1 MIVLVTDHIYLKAD
15 KVHSIYIKEL
25 VEQQQEELRKPIKKV
40 KGMGIHPNMKDDPD
54 RADRERR
61 EKGIYTIS
69 IQYIPHGQGDGVEY
83 TNARVKVCG
92 YKETKA
98 VIKSLI
104 TQLQKQDPDLLDRVL
119 EDEILK

>member
-1 MIVLVTDHIYLKAD
+1 MIVLVTDCVYLKAD

-25 VEQQQEELRKPIKKV
+25 VEQQQEELKRPTKKV
-40 KGMGIHPNMKDDPD
+40 KGHLGRCKEDPD
-54 RADRERR
+54 RNDRERR

-104 TQLQKQDPDLLDRVL
+104 AQLQKQDPDLLDRVL